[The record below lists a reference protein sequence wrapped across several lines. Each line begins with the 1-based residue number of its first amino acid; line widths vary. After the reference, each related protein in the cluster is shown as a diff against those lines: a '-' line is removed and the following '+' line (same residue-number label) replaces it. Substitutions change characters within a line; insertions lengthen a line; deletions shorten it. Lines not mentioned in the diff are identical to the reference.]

1 MFGEK
6 ILVEK
11 NAINYFQ
18 EILYLIFNTKIEILC
33 TYLQRIIFIEIN
45 KPLFFIKWVL
55 NANWKFINKINTTIL

>member
-18 EILYLIFNTKIEILC
+18 EILYLIFNTKTEILC

-45 KPLFFIKWVL
+45 KPLFFIK
-55 NANWKFINKINTTIL
+55 